1 MTESIRNHKRGHRGD
16 ARKGEAER
24 QQRKVEK

>member
-1 MTESIRNHKRGHRGD
+1 MTESIRNHKRGHRRA

-24 QQRKVEK
+24 QQRKVGK